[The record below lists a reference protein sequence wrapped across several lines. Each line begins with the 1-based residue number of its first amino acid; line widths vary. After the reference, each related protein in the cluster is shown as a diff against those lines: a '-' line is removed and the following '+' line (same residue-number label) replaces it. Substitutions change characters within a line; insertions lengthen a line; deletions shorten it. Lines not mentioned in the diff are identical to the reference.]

1 MKKAF
6 YLFISVLLVLF
17 STNKLND
24 ARTIKRA
31 NEQTNK
37 QEIILIYSSNDFYI
51 KQETQGGQTAMA
63 KVSSTFKINVNR
75 RYILALRTNNPNT
88 NINQDIDCML
98 MGYDTTKVTSP
109 MSGEQFFNYLTS
121 GNTPTY
127 GYSLNYHFNKAS
139 QEGGYFTY
147 YLNLSSFGH
156 NNNVSEMYMS
166 ILQQG
171 VPDTPAD
178 TFIQDIF
185 VYDITYIT
193 TQGELWYNY
202 QDGGTCDP
210 AEIQGSYDKGYND
223 AIKSGTGLNWL
234 QSAFNMITNI
244 LNIEL
249 LPNIKLAY
257 LVAIPLLI
265 ELVLFVLRFIK

>member
-17 STNKLND
+17 STNKVND
-24 ARTIKRA
+24 TRTIKRA

-37 QEIILIYSSNDFYI
+37 EEIILIYSSNDFFT

-63 KVSSTFKINVNR
+63 KVSSTFKISVNR
-75 RYILALRTNNPNT
+75 RYIIALRTNNPNMS
-88 NINQDIDCML
+88 INQDIDCML

-121 GNTPTY
+121 GNQPQY
-127 GYSLNYHFNKAS
+127 GYSLNYHFNRAS

-156 NNNVSEMYMS
+156 NNNINEMYMS

-171 VPDTPAD
+171 APDVVAD
-178 TFIQDIF
+178 TFIQDIY

-193 TQGELWYNY
+193 TQGETWYNY
-202 QDGGTCDP
+202 QGGAVDP
-210 AEIQGSYDKGYND
+210 SAIQEAYDKGYSD
-223 AIKSGTGLNWL
+223 AVKSGTGLNWL

-244 LNIEL
+244 LNIEI
-249 LPNIKLAY
+249 LPNIKIAY

-265 ELVLFVLRFIK
+265 ELILFVLRFIK